1 MITLGFSLEK
11 THRVK
16 ALLQLLSAPDSPEIE
31 FLVLHPETLKP
42 DPYRR
47 GLMTKADLERAREE
61 FRKLLGLSVK
71 GTDSCGPWSRM
82 PVLT

>member
-1 MITLGFSLEK
+1 MTTLGFTLEK

-16 ALLQLLSAPDSPEIE
+16 AVLQLLSTPDSPEIE
-31 FLVLHPETLKP
+31 FMVLHPETLKP

-47 GLMTKADLERAREE
+47 GMMTHRDLERAREE
-61 FRKLLGLSVK
+61 FRKLLGLSVT

-82 PVLT
+82 PVLS